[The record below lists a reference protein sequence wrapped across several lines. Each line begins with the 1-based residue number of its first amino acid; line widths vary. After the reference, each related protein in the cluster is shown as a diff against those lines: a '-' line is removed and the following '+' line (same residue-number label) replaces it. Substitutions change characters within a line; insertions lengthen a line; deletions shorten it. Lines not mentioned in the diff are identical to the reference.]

1 MSYQRFF
8 RRYLHLAGMTG
19 TAREVAAELWSIY
32 GLEVVPIPTHA
43 PVQRLAAGERIF
55 VTADE
60 KWQAVVERVQ
70 ALHQA
75 GRPVLLGTGSV
86 ADSEHVG
93 RLLTAQGLPHRILNA
108 RQDRRE
114 AEIVARAGQPGAIT
128 VATNMAGRGTDIGLA
143 PGVVE
148 RGGLHVLAAV
158 RNEAR
163 RVDRQLFGRCG
174 RQGDPGSFEVML
186 SLEDDLLKKYLPR
199 TLIGVVQRLAR
210 WRMPVI
216 GKLAMRLTQLLV
228 ERHHARQRRNLVQ
241 LDQQLKETLAFSGP
255 ME

>member
-1 MSYQRFF
+1 
-8 RRYLHLAGMTG
+8 
-19 TAREVAAELWSIY
+19 
-32 GLEVVPIPTHA
+32 
-43 PVQRLAAGERIF
+43 
-55 VTADE
+55 
-60 KWQAVVERVQ
+60 
-70 ALHQA
+70 
-75 GRPVLLGTGSV
+75 V
-86 ADSEHVG
+86 ADTEHVG
-93 RLLTAQGLPHRILNA
+93 RLLAEQGLPHRILNA
-108 RQDRRE
+108 RQDRCE
-114 AEIVARAGQPGAIT
+114 AEIIARAGQPGAIT

-199 TLIGVVQRLAR
+199 TLTRAVQRFAR
-210 WRMPVI
+210 WRMPVF
-216 GKLAMRLTQLLV
+216 GKLAVRLTQLLV

-255 ME
+255 LE